1 MNSILNFV
9 QDKIGP
15 IASKIAS
22 QKHLVAIRDGLV
34 LIMPLTIVGSI
45 FIIIGEFPVAAYQ
58 QFMAGVFGEAFW
70 GSFVWDVAFPA
81 TMGISAVVAVFGV
94 AYSFVK
100 NQNIDGLPAGAIA
113 LAAYFFLLEG
123 AEGIL
128 SYLGAEG
135 LFVALVTGLI
145 VGEIYCFFVKKD
157 IVIHLPDSVPPTI
170 MRSFVALIPSI
181 VILVLFFAIRILI
194 SITPFGTIHNLIMT
208 ILQAPLMGISNTYF
222 GTLLASLLNSIL
234 WTFGLH
240 GDQIVGSVTGPIMT
254 ANYLANVEAF
264 KSGLLPP
271 FINCEGF
278 GAIFLNFG
286 GTGSILGLV
295 LACKFMCKSK
305 TVQQIANIGLVPS
318 LFNISEPIMF
328 GLPIVLNPIMMIP
341 FILVTIVVT
350 SVAYLA
356 FYLNLVARIIVS
368 PPWTTPIFASGF
380 LATGGDWRAVVL
392 QLVLL
397 VIAFLI
403 YLPFIKIVDND
414 YLKKEAGE
422 PVKTEV

>member
-1 MNSILNFV
+1 MSGLLNFI
-9 QDKIGP
+9 QDSIGP
-15 IASKIAS
+15 IASKIAN

-45 FIIIGEFPVAAYQ
+45 FIIIGEFPIPAYQ
-58 QFMAGVFGEAFW
+58 EFMLGVFGETFW
-70 GSFVWDVAFPA
+70 GGFVWGVAFPA
-81 TMGISAVVAVFGV
+81 TMGISAIVAVFGV

-113 LAAYFFLLEG
+113 LASYFFLLDGE
-123 AEGIL
+123 EGIL

-145 VGEIYCFFVKKD
+145 VGEIYCYFIKKD

-170 MRSFVALIPSI
+170 MRSFVALIPSV
-181 VILVLFFAIRILI
+181 VILFLFFGVRIGIAL
-194 SITPFGTIHNLIMT
+194 TPFATIHNLIMVV
-208 ILQAPLMGISNTYF
+208 LQAPLMTVSNTYL
-222 GTLLASLLNSIL
+222 GTLLPSMLNSIL

-264 KSGLLPP
+264 KLGLAPP
-271 FINCEGF
+271 FINCDGF

-286 GTGSILGLV
+286 GTGAILGLV
-295 LACKFMCKSK
+295 IACKFMCKSK
-305 TVQQIANIGLVPS
+305 TIQQIANIGLVPS
-318 LFNISEPIMF
+318 IFNISEPIMF

-341 FILVTIVVT
+341 FILVTFAVT
-350 SVAYLA
+350 TVAYLA
-356 FYLNLVARIIVS
+356 FALKLVAPIIVS

-380 LATGGDWRAVVL
+380 LATGGDWRAIVL

-397 VIAFLI
+397 VIAFAI
-403 YLPFIKIVDND
+403 YFPFVKYVDND
-414 YLKKEAGE
+414 YLKKEKGE
-422 PVKTEV
+422 Q